1 MGSVSENT
9 RVMPNPD
16 IENIDCKA
24 VRKRLGLTAIEFA
37 KLLGVRVETISR
49 WEHGHHRPT
58 GLYAIRLAEIAQQA
72 QAKADEP
79 KGR

>member
-1 MGSVSENT
+1 
-9 RVMPNPD
+9 MPNPD

-58 GLYAIRLAEIAQQA
+58 GLYAIRLAEIAA
-72 QAKADEP
+72 TAKPNETE
-79 KGR
+79 GQ

>member
-1 MGSVSENT
+1 
-9 RVMPNPD
+9 MPNPD
-16 IENIDCKA
+16 TENIDCKA

-72 QAKADEP
+72 GP
-79 KGR
+79 N